1 MTNLGGDDEKRRRAS
16 LETQA
21 NFNMVKRALIFA
33 AEAELASKAVCR
45 VINSLTSGKKRGQN
59 INPLS
64 GTWQM

>member
-1 MTNLGGDDEKRRRAS
+1 